1 MPNSPAAR
9 RVKDAYLELLSERP
23 GRRITVTAV
32 ARKARINRITFY
44 RLYETLDD
52 VLVDMLDDFDQTI
65 NDIMSGMDYE
75 DPNHMNLLR
84 LLLGNHRRNMPMLRA
99 VLLSDKASL
108 LERRIED
115 GVRRPVVEQLFAG
128 TGDLTTQERM
138 YLSFYSAGIVRVIG
152 DWIRGGCKEDVDEVV
167 AFLAGASATSPS

>member
-1 MPNSPAAR
+1 MPSSPAAR

-32 ARKARINRITFY
+32 AHKAHINRITFY

-65 NDIMSGMDYE
+65 NDIMGRMDFE
-75 DPNHMNLLR
+75 GSDNMDSLR
-84 LLLGNHRRNMPMLRA
+84 LLLENHRRNMPMLRA
-99 VLLSDKASL
+99 VLLSDKAAL

-115 GVRRPVVEQLFAG
+115 GVRRPVLEQLYAG
-128 TGDLTTQERM
+128 KGELTTQERM
-138 YLSFYSAGIVRVIG
+138 HLSFYSAGIARVVG
-152 DWIRGGCKEDVDEVV
+152 DWIRGGCQEDVDEVV
-167 AFLAGASATSPS
+167 AFLAGASVTSLS